1 MFACAVST
9 AARRVGQQAVRPQ
22 VAVQTREMST
32 RNIKDTVSA
41 GVRVRG
47 SVDQAIGRLTRMLRN
62 ENMLNFHK
70 SQARH
75 EKPAVRRY
83 REKKEQAR
91 REEKAE
97 IKRLVREALRMKEL
111 GY

>member
-1 MFACAVST
+1 MV
-9 AARRVGQQAVRPQ
+9 VGYIQ
-22 VAVQTREMST
+22 
-32 RNIKDTVSA
+32 
-41 GVRVRG
+41 
-47 SVDQAIGRLTRMLRN
+47 
-62 ENMLNFHK
+62 
-70 SQARH
+70 H